1 MKKLLTCLALSF
13 VAASSYAATPL
24 WLRDVQISPDGTEIA
39 FCYKGDIYKVP
50 ANGGTATQLTTQASY
65 ECSPI
70 WSPDSKQ
77 IAFASDRNGNFDLF
91 VMSADGGAAR
101 RLTTHSA
108 SEIPSTFTTDGNYI
122 LFSASIQDPA
132 NSALFPTS
140 AMTELYK
147 VPVTGGRTEQV
158 LGTPA
163 EMVCFDK
170 SGKTFLY
177 QDRKGF
183 EDEWRKHHTSS
194 ITRDVWLYDSENGK
208 HTNLT
213 AHAGEDRNPVF
224 APDGQTVYFL
234 SERDGS
240 TFNVY
245 SFPISSPQ
253 SLKTVTH
260 FKTHPVRFLSM
271 GSNGT
276 LCYTYDG
283 EIYTQKQG
291 DKPQKVKIDIIRDDQ
306 NTIADL
312 NFSNGATSATVSP
325 DGKQVAFI
333 VRGEVFV
340 TSADYNTT
348 KQITHTPA
356 REAGLTFSPDNRTLA
371 YASERNGNWE
381 LYMAKIARKEEAN
394 FPNATAIEEEVLLPS
409 DKTERTYPQFSP
421 DGKELAFIE
430 DRNRLMVLNLETKKV
445 RQVTDGSTW
454 FSTGGGFDY
463 SWSPDG
469 KWFTLEFIGNR
480 HDPYSDIGMVS
491 AQGGKIINLTN
502 SGYTSG
508 SPRWVLD
515 GNAILFITE
524 RYGMR
529 AHASWGSLNDVM
541 LVFMNRD
548 AYDKFRLSKEDYEL
562 QKELEKEQ
570 KDTTETKKN
579 DKKKGDNKEK
589 SEEKKEEKVKDIVV
603 ELNNIEDRIVRLT
616 PNSSDLGSA
625 IITKDGETL
634 YYLSAFEGGYDLWKM
649 NLRKKDTK
657 LLHKMD
663 AGWANMEMDK
673 DGKNLFLLGSNTMQK
688 MGTDSESLKPISYQ
702 AHVKM
707 DLAAERDYMF
717 NHVYK
722 QEQKRFYNLN
732 MHGIDWDAMTKAY
745 RKFLP
750 HIDNNYDFAELL
762 SEYLGELN
770 VSHTGGRFRPQLKG
784 DATATLGL
792 LYDWNHNGKGLL
804 ISEVV
809 EKGPFDHARS
819 KVKAGNIIEKIDGQE
834 ITPESDYSVLLN
846 GKARKKTLVTLY
858 NPQTKERWEEVVV
871 PVSNGVMSD
880 LLYARWV
887 KQRAADV
894 DKWSNGRLGYVHIE
908 SMGDD
913 SFRSVYSDIL
923 GKYNN
928 REGIVIDTRFNGG
941 GRLHEDIEI
950 LFSGKKYFTQVVRGR
965 EACDMPSRR
974 WNKPSIMV
982 QCEANYSNAHGTPWV
997 YSHQKIGKLVGMPVP
1012 GTMTSVSWETLQDP
1026 TLVFG
1031 IPVIGYRLPDGSYLE
1046 NSQLEPDIKVANS
1059 PETVVKGE
1067 DTQLKAAV
1075 DELLKEIDG
1084 K

>member
-1 MKKLLTCLALSF
+1 MKKLLTCLALSL

-50 ANGGTATQLTTQASY
+50 SNGGTATQLTTQASY
-65 ECSPI
+65 ECNPI

-194 ITRDVWLYDSENGK
+194 ITRDVWLYNSENGK

-224 APDGQTVYFL
+224 ASDGQTVYFL
-234 SERDGS
+234 SERNGG

-253 SLKTVTH
+253 SLETVTN

-291 DKPQKVKIDIIRDDQ
+291 DKPQKVKIDITRDDQ

-325 DGKQVAFI
+325 DGKQIAFI

-394 FPNATAIEEEVLLPS
+394 FPNATTIEEEVLLPS

-480 HDPYSDIGMVS
+480 HDPYSDIGMVN

-541 LVFMNRD
+541 LVFMNQD

-562 QKELEKEQ
+562 QKELEK
-570 KDTTETKKN
+570 
-579 DKKKGDNKEK
+579 
-589 SEEKKEEKVKDIVV
+589 
-603 ELNNIEDRIVRLT
+603 
-616 PNSSDLGSA
+616 
-625 IITKDGETL
+625 
-634 YYLSAFEGGYDLWKM
+634 
-649 NLRKKDTK
+649 
-657 LLHKMD
+657 
-663 AGWANMEMDK
+663 
-673 DGKNLFLLGSNTMQK
+673 
-688 MGTDSESLKPISYQ
+688 
-702 AHVKM
+702 
-707 DLAAERDYMF
+707 
-717 NHVYK
+717 
-722 QEQKRFYNLN
+722 
-732 MHGIDWDAMTKAY
+732 
-745 RKFLP
+745 
-750 HIDNNYDFAELL
+750 
-762 SEYLGELN
+762 
-770 VSHTGGRFRPQLKG
+770 
-784 DATATLGL
+784 
-792 LYDWNHNGKGLL
+792 
-804 ISEVV
+804 
-809 EKGPFDHARS
+809 
-819 KVKAGNIIEKIDGQE
+819 
-834 ITPESDYSVLLN
+834 
-846 GKARKKTLVTLY
+846 
-858 NPQTKERWEEVVV
+858 
-871 PVSNGVMSD
+871 
-880 LLYARWV
+880 
-887 KQRAADV
+887 
-894 DKWSNGRLGYVHIE
+894 
-908 SMGDD
+908 
-913 SFRSVYSDIL
+913 
-923 GKYNN
+923 
-928 REGIVIDTRFNGG
+928 
-941 GRLHEDIEI
+941 
-950 LFSGKKYFTQVVRGR
+950 
-965 EACDMPSRR
+965 
-974 WNKPSIMV
+974 
-982 QCEANYSNAHGTPWV
+982 
-997 YSHQKIGKLVGMPVP
+997 
-1012 GTMTSVSWETLQDP
+1012 
-1026 TLVFG
+1026 
-1031 IPVIGYRLPDGSYLE
+1031 
-1046 NSQLEPDIKVANS
+1046 
-1059 PETVVKGE
+1059 
-1067 DTQLKAAV
+1067 AV
-1075 DELLKEIDG
+1075 
-1084 K
+1084 